1 MHAYVHVVRA
11 WRMLCVFHFLLSM
24 CELTNSGAGRTQSRA
39 VVGCVAGVCLRCP
52 NSPLRVPRSAFHAG
66 ERPGHFT
73 EGTEGTE
80 EDKTA
85 KCRYVGTVLELPWP
99 IGREVRYPE
108 RGGRNLHLCPALSP
122 LPASVHA
129 LSPRHHL
136 FHRHKGNRIL
146 VLPAASSCPPPFH
159 SPRPTE

>member
-11 WRMLCVFHFLLSM
+11 WRMLCVFHCLLSM

-80 EDKTA
+80 EAKTVE
-85 KCRYVGTVLELPWP
+85 CRYVGTALELPLAYRKGSEVSRE
-99 IGREVRYPE
+99 GREESAPLSSSVSTTR
-108 RGGRNLHLCPALSP
+108 LCARARSTSPP
-122 LPASVHA
+122 LP
-129 LSPRHHL
+129 PPQ
-136 FHRHKGNRIL
+136 GQ
-146 VLPAASSCPPPFH
+146 VLPAASCPPPFH